1 MMLRVSSSSPG
12 LSVGT
17 YRWVPRGCPT
27 IRQACRS
34 LSPYFCRAASTA
46 CRRRSGLTIFPARD
60 PKEPASPVTDRRQAF
75 STGCSH
81 PQAAS
86 GAWPDP
92 RSGRR
97 IPCAI
102 DSTTAPSFQLPCK
115 PQRCS
120 CLGLQYLNLP
130 QLGDNLLGTQ
140 PSSFRHGHSPSR
152 LNSLTSPGSEK
163 AGQVTANGRKV
174 PEANI

>member
-27 IRQACRS
+27 IRQAGRS

-75 STGCSH
+75 STGRSH

-97 IPCAI
+97 TPCAI

-120 CLGLQYLNLP
+120 CPDLQYLNLP
-130 QLGDNLLGTQ
+130 QLGDA
-140 PSSFRHGHSPSR
+140 RHPTVVLSACLSPSR

-163 AGQVTANGRKV
+163 AGQVTSKFD
-174 PEANI
+174 EI